1 MRILLEQTKNKESFF
16 SLFKAYTK
24 TKIKRIA
31 IDSEC
36 NPTTGEDIV
45 GIIHKDEIIVHNE
58 NCQKLKYYKKN
69 QLIEVEWEATP
80 TRKVHHIILLLK
92 ELKGIFSYLENI
104 FTINDIRLISEKI
117 EDCGNGHGITNI
129 IVSSNAKNVAKIIS
143 ALKENPNILQIMQV
157 EEDIKNYDN

>member
-1 MRILLEQTKNKESFF
+1 M
-16 SLFKAYTK
+16 
-24 TKIKRIA
+24 
-31 IDSEC
+31 
-36 NPTTGEDIV
+36 
-45 GIIHKDEIIVHNE
+45 HNE
-58 NCQKLKYYKKN
+58 NCQKLKSYKKT

-104 FTINDIRLISEKI
+104 FTLNDVRLISEKI

-129 IVSSNAKNVAKIIS
+129 IVSSNAKNITKIIS
-143 ALKENPNILQIMQV
+143 ALKENPNILQIMQI